1 MVRQCGIDFTINP
14 EKEDLEATVL
24 SNFGPDRADM
34 ILECVGVESTI
45 SQAVSLARKG
55 ITIVVVGVF
64 GKKPV
69 IDLGLVQDRELSMVG
84 NLMYQK
90 RDYIKAIE
98 LAGSDKLMLKNLIT
112 NTFSFSGYMDAYH
125 YIAKKKDRAMK
136 VMITLD

>member
-1 MVRQCGIDFTINP
+1 
-14 EKEDLEATVL
+14 
-24 SNFGPDRADM
+24 
-34 ILECVGVESTI
+34 
-45 SQAVSLARKG
+45 
-55 ITIVVVGVF
+55 
-64 GKKPV
+64 
-69 IDLGLVQDRELSMVG
+69 MVG
-84 NLMYQK
+84 TLMYQK